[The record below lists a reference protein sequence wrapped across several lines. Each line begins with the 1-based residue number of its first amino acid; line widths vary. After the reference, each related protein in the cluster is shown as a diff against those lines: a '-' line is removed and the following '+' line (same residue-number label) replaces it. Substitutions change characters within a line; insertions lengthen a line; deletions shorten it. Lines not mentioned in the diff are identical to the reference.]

1 MAGPSVLSQ
10 GAMDFKGS
18 DAKMSIVIG
27 AMAVSDLIKSTLG
40 PKGMVSQLDEQQQQ
54 QHSTWRHVRREP
66 PVIIHVFFLFTR
78 GRFLCAQTFMRCF
91 SSQERA

>member
-1 MAGPSVLSQ
+1 MAGPSVLGQ

-40 PKGMVSQLDEQQQQ
+40 PKGMVSYIPAWEPRSNVV
-54 QHSTWRHVRREP
+54 HTWYCRN
-66 PVIIHVFFLFTR
+66 
-78 GRFLCAQTFMRCF
+78 
-91 SSQERA
+91 